1 MERVP
6 YWRKCLLTIREAAL
20 YSDRSVEEIMDLV
33 SEKRHS
39 FVLYV
44 DKRKQVLIKR
54 ESFKQYLCKEAEK
67 EEMKKYK
74 EGGEYYG

>member
-1 MERVP
+1 MGRVP

-67 EEMKKYK
+67 EELS
-74 EGGEYYG
+74 EC